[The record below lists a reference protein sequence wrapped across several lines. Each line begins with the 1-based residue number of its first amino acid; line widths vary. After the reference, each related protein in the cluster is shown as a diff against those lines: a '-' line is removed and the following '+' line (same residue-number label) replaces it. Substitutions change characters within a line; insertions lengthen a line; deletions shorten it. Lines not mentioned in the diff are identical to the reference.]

1 MRKVQM
7 FHIPASERDT
17 GTEIIH
23 TPEERRVEDF
33 DCDDDGG
40 IAMATFSGPFAE
52 ERARWYAKR
61 LGGRRPRD

>member
-1 MRKVQM
+1 M

-40 IAMATFSGPFAE
+40 IAMATFSIQ
-52 ERARWYAKR
+52 RAVRGGAGSLVCKAAWWAAASR
-61 LGGRRPRD
+61 LM